1 MRTVLIVV
9 LIGTGLLLL
18 TGVVIFHVGLEIS
31 WIESVNF
38 VIATMTTVGYGDFN
52 LKDDGPALKIF
63 GSLMMLAGAA
73 AIFGIITDLLLSS
86 RLQEF
91 LTPRRRHMRNHV
103 VLCGLGNIG
112 FRVLEHLRKLGETVI
127 IVEKHEDGNFVK
139 QAKAMKVPVV
149 IGDIRFS
156 SVLEDVNIV
165 EAKCLIAAT
174 DDDLAN
180 LDAALTARAARDD
193 IRVVLRMFDQ
203 ELAKKVRDGFGIE
216 TAFSTSALAAPAFAM
231 AAVDPACDRQ
241 LLHRQRPYAES
252 RSHCQSRNATGRDDN
267 RPVGRG

>member
-1 MRTVLIVV
+1 
-9 LIGTGLLLL
+9 
-18 TGVVIFHVGLEIS
+18 
-31 WIESVNF
+31 
-38 VIATMTTVGYGDFN
+38 
-52 LKDDGPALKIF
+52 
-63 GSLMMLAGAA
+63 
-73 AIFGIITDLLLSS
+73 
-86 RLQEF
+86 
-91 LTPRRRHMRNHV
+91 MRNHV

-112 FRVLEHLRKLGETVI
+112 FRVLEHLRKLGEIVI

-203 ELAKKVRDGFGIE
+203 ELAEKVRDGFGIE

-267 RPVGRG
+267 RPAGRG